1 MKHND
6 NCFPKTLCSKIFQD
20 KKEKEN
26 TFKCE
31 RRGLVIKE
39 EEKEVLRRKK

>member
-1 MKHND
+1 MLQN
-6 NCFPKTLCSKIFQD
+6 FPG

-39 EEKEVLRRKK
+39 EEKQVLRRKK